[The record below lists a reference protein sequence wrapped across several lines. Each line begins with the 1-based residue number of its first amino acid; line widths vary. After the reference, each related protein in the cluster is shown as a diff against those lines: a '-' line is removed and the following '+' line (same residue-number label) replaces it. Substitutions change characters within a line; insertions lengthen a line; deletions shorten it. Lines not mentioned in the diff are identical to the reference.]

1 MPVPGLEE
9 HPGLGGGMIVDQQ
22 RHTIKGAFRDARD
35 VLVDV
40 ADLVRKRGGTRNVMP
55 APQSMFPQHIAAYS
69 SSDVDGLKALYAAS
83 GTTPAQSSFIA
94 AAAVGG
100 GFRSHALTAGR
111 RIGIPFRYGS
121 ALCFPQLQVGSIVPP
136 LIMVAGST
144 FRRTSS
150 TETLT
155 SASISTV
162 AGSAEVAIPVADAV
176 KCDPGR
182 IVVFGDTA
190 ATPDKVYVG
199 RIVRRN
205 AAGNRIWVD
214 PPVPFGVVGLTSS
227 SASDYLNETSSFFGG
242 CMTGCSWQNRVI
254 VGGVV
259 TYVIGQSGSA
269 ALVPERMMWS
279 ILPTE
284 SALYPVTGA
293 EEYLGL
299 VQAMGQGFDADNF
312 TDFPSLGSI
321 VAFAPIGEELL
332 LFGPERVERIV
343 GNLSTIEG
351 TAELVSDHDPLTTS
365 VGCLAE
371 STVRETP
378 RGVVWA
384 GQEGVFIYSGG
395 PPKRLMDGIASY
407 WHELQARDG
416 FEIYGSALIGDEH
429 YLLSTSDATL
439 LLHLHTGGWVRVR
452 DDLTV
457 SSSMADPLDPSRV
470 YASTWTDPAGGAP
483 DAASTQVFRIDTLHE
498 PRPENAID
506 HDGTIVEPYLET
518 RAFPFGGGARL
529 KETRRISGTVDL
541 KGTDTTEGTI
551 TGLQS
556 ESVEPLELPNTGAEF
571 GTTDG
576 WLSSNATVTADSTT
590 KRTGSYAI
598 KAVTTAINGGVTYH
612 APGGYA
618 DSRTT
623 MCCEVWAYITT
634 AGTLTV
640 TFGGDSLTATTTGE
654 WLQFLLFDNP
664 ANGELTNLAV
674 TITHSANA
682 ATFYVDDLDVTV
694 LQPWEVFSDKT
705 NIVTGA
711 EAFRDSLN
719 EWSTGKAGIKVVT
732 PATSQTGIA
741 YKQRGGGGLTI
752 RKNEQATAHIWVRND
767 EANPTQ
773 TYTLLFGGVR
783 LGDGT
788 FADYG
793 QVTISPG
800 VEWQRYSVD
809 FIPDDDDVDELAISV
824 RVPTAVAKTFYVGG
838 PRITLPDPEVA
849 VAVIGGLGAEGDFG
863 DGVALDTRFLTFDDD
878 YEALTSPTLVAAN
891 EAGYVEPLA
900 AAADVAVVYR
910 GDDLLSTYGE
920 VIVEYQRNHASDT
933 VAALLSCYSADTHL
947 FADVNSGGVASIRK
961 KVGGGAYVTLANET
975 MPTLT
980 LGVTYWIR
988 FVRRGSRLTLE
999 HWTED
1004 PALGGDVDP
1013 LVEHVLEEAD
1023 AALFADPG
1031 RFGFRFLSGD
1041 TSLRILGFRCE
1052 PYDSLAI
1059 VTPDDSSP
1067 HGFMGSP
1074 RVITRAATLIYRQIG
1089 ASAECGFGPVEF
1101 EYDLLRP
1108 GRRD

>member
-22 RHTIKGAFRDARD
+22 RHTIKGAFRDGRD

-40 ADLVRKRGGTRNVMP
+40 ADLVRRRGGTGHVMP
-55 APQSMFPQHIAAYS
+55 TAQQLFPQHVAAYA
-69 SSDVDGLKALYAAS
+69 SSDVDGLRAIYAAS

-94 AAAVGG
+94 AAAPGG

-111 RIGIPFRYGS
+111 RLGRPFRYGS
-121 ALCFPQLQVGSIVPP
+121 ALCFPQMQVGSIVPP

-150 TETLT
+150 GENLT
-155 SASISTV
+155 PASMATTS
-162 AGSAEVAIPVADAV
+162 GSAEVTIPAADAV

-182 IVVFGDTA
+182 IVVLSDTA
-190 ATPDKVYVG
+190 AAPDKIYVG

-205 AAGNRIWVD
+205 AAGTRIWVD
-214 PPVPFGVVGLTSS
+214 PPVPFTAATLTGATS
-227 SASDYLNETSSFFGG
+227 SDYLNETSSFFAG
-242 CMTGCSWQNRVI
+242 CVCGCSWQNRVI

-299 VQAMGQGFDADNF
+299 VQAMGQGFDEENF
-312 TDFPSLGSI
+312 SDFPSLGSI
-321 VAFAPIGEELL
+321 VALAPIGEELL

-343 GNLSTIEG
+343 GNLVTIEG
-351 TAELVSDHDPLTTS
+351 TAELIADHDPLTTS

-371 STVRETP
+371 STVQETP

-384 GQEGVFIYSGG
+384 SRDGVFLYDGG
-395 PPKRLMDGIASY
+395 APKHLMDGMASY
-407 WHELQARDG
+407 WHELQGRDG
-416 FEIYGSALIGDEH
+416 FEIYGSALVGDDH

-470 YASTWTDPAGGAP
+470 YASSWTDPDGGAP
-483 DAASTQVFRIDTLHE
+483 DASAAQVFRLDSMLA
-498 PRPENAID
+498 PSPENAID
-506 HDGTIVEPYLET
+506 HDGTIIEPYLET
-518 RAFPFGGGARL
+518 RAYSFGGGARL

-576 WLSSNATVTADSTT
+576 WLASNATVTADSTT
-590 KRTGSYAI
+590 KRSGSYAI
-598 KAVTTAINGGVTYH
+598 KAVTTATNGGVTYH

-623 MCCEVWAYITT
+623 LCCEVWVYITT

-640 TFGGDSLTATTTGE
+640 AFGGDSVAATTTGE
-654 WLQFLLFDNP
+654 WLQILLFDNP
-664 ANGELTNLAV
+664 ANGELTDLAV

-682 ATFYVDDLDVTV
+682 ATFYVDDLDITV

-741 YKQRGGGGLTI
+741 YKQRGGGLVI
-752 RKNEQATAHIWVRND
+752 RKNDAATAHIWVRND
-767 EANPTQ
+767 DANPSQ

-783 LGDGT
+783 VGDGT
-788 FADYG
+788 FSDYG
-793 QVTISPG
+793 QATISPG

-809 FIPDDDDVDELAISV
+809 FTPDEDDVEELAISV
-824 RVPTAVAKTFYVGG
+824 RVPTAVAATFYVGG

-849 VAVIGGLGAEGDFG
+849 VAVIGGLDAEGDDG
-863 DGVALDTRFLTFDDD
+863 DGVALDTRFERFDDD
-878 YEALTSPTLVAAN
+878 YEQLTNNGEIESSGDGYLHFLSADGNVVAYRRDDAL
-891 EAGYVEPLA
+891 
-900 AAADVAVVYR
+900 AV
-910 GDDLLSTYGE
+910 SGE
-920 VIVEYQRNHASDT
+920 VIVAYTPAHADDR
-933 VAALLSCYSADTHL
+933 VAALLNIYDANNHL
-947 FADVNSGGVASIRK
+947 FLEAKGGGVASIRK
-961 KVGGGAYVTLANET
+961 LVNGGSYVVLENATEAE
-975 MPTLT
+975 LT
-980 LGVTYWIR
+980 LGVTYWLR
-988 FVRRGSRLTLE
+988 AVRRGLLLVLE

-1004 PALGGDVDP
+1004 PALGGEVEP
-1013 LVEHVLEEAD
+1013 LVEYALTEAD
-1023 AALFADPG
+1023 AALFDEPG
-1031 RFGFRFLSGD
+1031 RFGFRAIPGAEGSG
-1041 TSLRILGFRCE
+1041 LRIESFRCE
-1052 PYDSLAI
+1052 PYDSLAR
-1059 VTPDDSSP
+1059 VTPNDSSP

-1074 RVITRAATLIYRQIG
+1074 RVVTRAATLIYRQFG
-1089 ASAECGFGPVEF
+1089 CAAECDFGPIEF